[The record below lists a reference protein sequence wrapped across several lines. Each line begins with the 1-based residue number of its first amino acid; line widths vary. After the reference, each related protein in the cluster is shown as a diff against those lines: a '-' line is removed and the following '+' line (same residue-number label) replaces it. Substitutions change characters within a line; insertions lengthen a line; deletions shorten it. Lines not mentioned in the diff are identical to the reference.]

1 MALDKA
7 IEHKKERRKP
17 YYGSKSIDRSCRNHG
32 GCPWCEGNRKY
43 KYKKKEESIEDAL
56 VEYTLSEN
64 YNLME
69 EPNDYAPQQLSWTEH
84 APSKRDV
91 EGSNPF

>member
-7 IEHKKERRKP
+7 IEHKKEHRKP

-32 GCPWCEGNRKY
+32 GCPWCEENRKY
-43 KYKKKEESIEDAL
+43 KYKKKEESVEDAL

-69 EPNDYAPQQLSWTEH
+69 EPNDYAPQ
-84 APSKRDV
+84 
-91 EGSNPF
+91 